1 MRKVSSEVLAKLT
14 YSTDLDEY
22 DFDGLRAAI
31 RKDDLINPFVP
42 ENYVRTD
49 PRNGERVLYSLARAQ
64 RPMTTK
70 EETRPE
76 LRHIDSCPLC
86 NGETTSFIDV
96 TPLSEGHTLI
106 NKNLYPAIYPH
117 QMTNEA
123 EPAFG
128 MHFLQW
134 SSTLHDKD
142 IHNMPKSDCRII
154 IDRLALLEEK
164 LLHSA
169 SKKEHK
175 AYVGII
181 KNYGFLAG
189 GSLSHG
195 HQQIVYSNVA
205 PRKIVDDERFLSER
219 SQSFADYLMK
229 TNDESLTIASFGPIK
244 AVTPHFMLRPLH
256 TILLFQGEPCEYL
269 HHLSDGQRDG
279 LVEAFGKLLPAI
291 IETMPKI
298 GRLPCFNIVF
308 HCGPIG
314 QMYIEIH
321 AYTQEIAGLEHLGL
335 YVCQGT
341 PEQSA
346 QMLKE
351 ATKNVTHK

>member
-14 YSTDLDEY
+14 YSTDLGEY
-22 DFDGLRAAI
+22 GFDNLLAAI
-31 RKDDLINPFVP
+31 REDTLINPFVP
-42 ENYVRTD
+42 EDYVRTD
-49 PRNGERVLYSLARAQ
+49 PRNGERVLYSLARAK
-64 RPMTTK
+64 RPITNK
-70 EETRPE
+70 EWKRAE
-76 LRHIDSCPLC
+76 LRHVDDCPLC

-106 NKNLYPAIYPH
+106 NKNLFPAIYPH
-117 QMTNEA
+117 RKSNESGS
-123 EPAFG
+123 AFG

-134 SSTLHDKD
+134 SSTVHDRD
-142 IHNMPKSDCRII
+142 IHNMPKSDCRIV

-169 SKKEHK
+169 SKDEHK

-195 HQQIVYSNVA
+195 HQQIVYSNIA
-205 PRKIVDDERFLSER
+205 PRKIADDQRYLAKH
-219 SQSFADYLMK
+219 SQSFADYLLA
-229 TNDESLTIASFGPIK
+229 NNNESLTIASFGPVK
-244 AVTPHFMLRPLH
+244 VVTPYFMLRPLQ
-256 TILLFQGEPCEYL
+256 TVLLFQGEPCEYL
-269 HHLSDGQRDG
+269 HHLNDEQRDG
-279 LVEAFGKLLPAI
+279 LVQAFSKLLPAI
-291 IETMPKI
+291 IETMPEI

-314 QMYIEIH
+314 RMYVEIH

-346 QMLKE
+346 HILRQAIK
-351 ATKNVTHK
+351 

>member
-1 MRKVSSEVLAKLT
+1 MRQVSSKVLAKLT
-14 YSTDLDEY
+14 YSTDLGEY
-22 DFDGLRAAI
+22 EFDDFLAAI
-31 RKDDLINPFVP
+31 REDTLIDPFLPKD
-42 ENYVRTD
+42 YVRTD
-49 PRNGERVLYSLARAQ
+49 PRNGERVLYSLARAK
-64 RPMTTK
+64 RPIRTK
-70 EETRPE
+70 EEARAE

-96 TPLSEGHTLI
+96 TALSEGHTLI
-106 NKNLYPAIYPH
+106 NKNLFPAIYPH
-117 QMTNEA
+117 SKNNEA

-134 SSTLHDKD
+134 SSTIHDRD
-142 IHNMPKSDCRII
+142 IHNMPKGDCRIV

-169 SKKEHK
+169 SSKEHK

-205 PRKIVDDERFLSER
+205 PRKIVDDECYLAKHSH
-219 SQSFADYLMK
+219 SFADYLVK
-229 TNDESLTIASFGPIK
+229 RNDESLTVASFGPVK
-244 AVTPHFMLRPLH
+244 AVTPYFMLRPLQ
-256 TILLFQGEPCEYL
+256 TILLFQGAPCEYL
-269 HHLSDGQRDG
+269 HHLDDEQRDG

-291 IETMPKI
+291 IETMPEI

-314 QMYIEIH
+314 RMYVEIH

-346 QMLKE
+346 LMLRQAIK
-351 ATKNVTHK
+351 T